1 MMNKMNKTKMMDTQG
16 KMIMSSKEK
25 TISNKSM
32 KNKTKKMLI
41 IMKASILKR
50 LKMNMTR
57 ISRCTM
63 NN

>member
-32 KNKTKKMLI
+32 KNKMKKMLI